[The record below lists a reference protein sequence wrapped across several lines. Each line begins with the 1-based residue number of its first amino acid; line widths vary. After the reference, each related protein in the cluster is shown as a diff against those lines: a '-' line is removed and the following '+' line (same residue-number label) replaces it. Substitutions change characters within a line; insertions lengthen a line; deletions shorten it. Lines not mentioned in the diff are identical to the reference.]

1 MLHLATLSG
10 RGAGEAPNLLV
21 TRAVDQD
28 PGPPPHSLKSVRTGL
43 AVTVSVRKLDEVS
56 DGKIIGVAADKPRTH
71 DSLTA
76 HRALMVVERERHLAG
91 IHG

>member
-1 MLHLATLSG
+1 
-10 RGAGEAPNLLV
+10 
-21 TRAVDQD
+21 
-28 PGPPPHSLKSVRTGL
+28 L